1 MNPRIIAL
9 LAVLASAEQALAG
22 DPASVAGH
30 PGKTSAVRAHKPG
43 PLR

>member
-22 DPASVAGH
+22 DPAGLAGVH
-30 PGKTSAVRAHKPG
+30 RAGVPGALLSDKAS
-43 PLR
+43 